1 MIPKA
6 LKSSHLRKRNLLE
19 QNNGKHKII
28 RKPKN
33 TFLLIT
39 NKRNGF
45 SIVDII
51 AVLTDSNNPQVYW
64 RVLKTT
70 LAEEMKPL
78 QIVTV

>member
-33 TFLLIT
+33 TFWD
-39 NKRNGF
+39 NEQEKWFFHCRYHC
-45 SIVDII
+45 
-51 AVLTDSNNPQVYW
+51 ALTDSNNPQVYW
-64 RVLKTT
+64 RVLKKR
-70 LAEEMKPL
+70 LWLRK
-78 QIVTV
+78 